1 MPFEIPCARNPLLC
15 RSCVRD
21 VGCNQIYA
29 VATSAEVFPG
39 GICPHVPFFKV
50 FFLFLLEARPGRV
63 FRDAFEDMRRSTRSG
78 CSYGADT
85 AAEASAVGVPVGSE
99 GAGGKK
105 GQIEQPP
112 SQRPLLRGWVP
123 TLSVPYS
130 LLMGYYIVLHAPAA
144 GSAKVVGLTSVSCA
158 VQYAVHAYYHIVFHP
173 PARRAFVRKFDHAS
187 IFLTI
192 ASIYTPF
199 VYRAYE
205 QTGQGWMLALL
216 AVEWALA
223 LAGVANSIGGLVPN
237 MKKLHRTLL
246 YVAVA
251 WTPVPAA
258 CFTFGWGAY
267 RWVAL
272 GGLAYMSGGAMYA
285 AHWPNPMPG
294 VFGYHELMHLS
305 NIIAHTLMMRGL
317 IQAYL
322 QY

>member
-1 MPFEIPCARNPLLC
+1 
-15 RSCVRD
+15 
-21 VGCNQIYA
+21 
-29 VATSAEVFPG
+29 
-39 GICPHVPFFKV
+39 
-50 FFLFLLEARPGRV
+50 
-63 FRDAFEDMRRSTRSG
+63 
-78 CSYGADT
+78 
-85 AAEASAVGVPVGSE
+85 
-99 GAGGKK
+99 
-105 GQIEQPP
+105 
-112 SQRPLLRGWVP
+112 
-123 TLSVPYS
+123 
-130 LLMGYYIVLHAPAA
+130 MGYYIVLHAPAA

-158 VQYAVHAYYHIVFHP
+158 VQYAVHAYYHVVFHP

-272 GGLAYMSGGAMYA
+272 GGLAYMSGRCHVCGPLAESDAWGVWVSRVDASVEHHCPYVDDEGADTSIFT
-285 AHWPNPMPG
+285 
-294 VFGYHELMHLS
+294 VL
-305 NIIAHTLMMRGL
+305 MRG
-317 IQAYL
+317 
-322 QY
+322 